1 MRNKFS
7 GLKSSFLVK
16 FLVFACIFL
25 SLITH
30 TNAQSLE
37 IKGQADKVK
46 TTIGKNV
53 KKINKEIKKKK
64 EQKKYKSN
72 YDKYEK
78 YREKYKNTT
87 LIVGATDD
95 YPPFNFND
103 NGKII
108 GIDIDIINE
117 ISKRSGITF
126 KKQIMAFNTLIAG
139 LESHKI
145 DVSVSGMTVTP
156 ERKQSV
162 DFSLP
167 YYKTKYAII
176 SHKTNSYNLQ
186 QLEGKNVATQTG
198 TTMYDFLTNYNNSLP
213 KGRSKINIITNDNNA
228 LIIEMIKNHKVD
240 AVVMEDLQGSVFCK
254 INKQLVYTTAQD
266 NNGDYAIALVKG
278 SKYRDVINDILL
290 DMQKDG
296 TLDKIVKKWVEW
308 NENREIME
316 NKAKQY
322 NHSLLLIVK
331 SALYTLKYTIYSIFF
346 GLIIAIFLSLMRY
359 CGFKPLAMLS
369 RVYISVIRGTPVLLQ
384 LSFVY
389 FGFPKIFHI
398 DISVFTAGV
407 ICFSMNSAAYVAE
420 IIRSGV
426 RSLDKGQFDAC
437 KSLNL
442 SKYQAIKDVYIPQIL
457 NNIFPSLVNEFS
469 ALIKESSIISVFG
482 GYEIMKQM
490 NLVVA
495 EYYSYFTPLIV
506 AGITYYVMTL
516 SLELFAH
523 WWEKNYS
530 FNNKNR

>member
-1 MRNKFS
+1 MKNNITFS
-7 GLKSSFLVK
+7 KSLA
-16 FLVFACIFL
+16 LVFITFLYIFL
-25 SLITH
+25 FSTSRQV
-30 TNAQSLE
+30 QSLE
-37 IKGQADKVK
+37 IKDQTNKVK
-46 TTIGKNV
+46 TTITKKV
-53 KKINKEIKKKK
+53 KKINHKIKQKNGR
-64 EQKKYKSN
+64 KKYKDN

-78 YREKYKNTT
+78 YKEKYKNTT

-162 DFSLP
+162 DFSVP

-186 QLEGKNVATQTG
+186 QLEGKTVATQTG
-198 TTMYDFLTNYNNSLP
+198 TTMFDFLTNYNNSLS
-213 KGRSKINIITNDNNA
+213 KGRNKINIITNDNNA

-278 SKYRDVINDILL
+278 SEYQEVINDILV
-290 DMQKDG
+290 DMRKDG
-296 TLDKIVKKWVEW
+296 TLDRIVNKWVEW

-322 NHSLLLIVK
+322 NNSLFLIVK
-331 SALYTLKYTIYSIFF
+331 SALYTLQYTIYSIFF
-346 GLIIAIFLSLMRY
+346 GLIIALILSIMRY
-359 CGFKPLAMLS
+359 CSFKPLTILS
-369 RVYISVIRGTPVLLQ
+369 RIYISVVRGTPILLQ

-389 FGFPKIFHI
+389 FGFPKIFHL
-398 DISVFTAGV
+398 DISVFTAGI

-420 IIRSGV
+420 IIRSGI
-426 RSLDKGQFDAC
+426 RAIDKGQFDAC

-457 NNIFPSLVNEFS
+457 NNIFPALVNEFS

-506 AGITYYVMTL
+506 AGITYYFMTL

-523 WWEKNYS
+523 WWERNYS
-530 FNNKNR
+530 FYSKKRK